1 MQINN
6 NKKFIE
12 INDLLKKKDY
22 KRALDLSNKLE
33 KIGFKNIEV
42 LKIKNH
48 IFLKTKKWHEYREN
62 NIKLLSLDLDRKK
75 IKYNIGLANFNLGN
89 LKEALK
95 NFIDSLDIE
104 PKNFNS
110 HISIGLTYKLLGNF
124 EEAIIHFHKAQILA
138 NENPLITQNIIDC
151 FNYVDLTNV
160 DFDLVKLNNKIKNQN
175 YNFQKINDLNLIK
188 EILDNSEKI
197 IINNLPNIFV
207 SETQIF
213 RKDSLNL
220 NCKRHMNIFNKH
232 NIIPEYCF
240 GCFKIQISIKD
251 VVNLIKLYFLF
262 NIIQLNKNTFRKC
275 MIELRNNVGGF
286 YKGYVYV
293 ASEDEAKLVSEY
305 IKLKIS
311 NEKIEILDITIKR
324 GCSEYYTSYP
334 LFKKLKL
341 NVKDKIYQKEWKL
354 IEKNYDIENHIF
366 KKKEEEIFSKTL
378 NQFNL
383 SDFLVIK
390 NWLIYAE
397 YIGDYSFKK
406 IFSSEIKSFHF
417 KSYLKENV
425 KKNF

>member
-22 KRALDLSNKLE
+22 KQALDLSNKLE
-33 KIGFKNIEV
+33 KTSFNNIEV

-62 NIKLLSLDLDRKK
+62 NIKLLSLNLDRKR

-89 LKEALK
+89 LKEALE

-104 PKNFNS
+104 PKNLNS
-110 HISIGLTYKLLGNF
+110 HISIALTNKLLGNF

-197 IINNLPNIFV
+197 IINNFPNLFV

-220 NCKRHMNIFNKH
+220 NCKRHMDIFNKH

-240 GCFKIQISIKD
+240 GCFKILISIKD

-293 ASEDEAKLVSEY
+293 TSEDEAKLVSEY
-305 IKLKIS
+305 IQSKIS

-334 LFKKLKL
+334 IFKKLKL

-366 KKKEEEIFSKTL
+366 KKEEEEIFSKTL

-417 KSYLKENV
+417 KNYLKKNV
-425 KKNF
+425 KKNY

>member
-22 KRALDLSNKLE
+22 KQALDLSNKLE
-33 KIGFKNIEV
+33 KTSFNNIEV

-62 NIKLLSLDLDRKK
+62 NIKLLSLNLDRKR

-89 LKEALK
+89 LKEALE

-104 PKNFNS
+104 PKNLNS
-110 HISIGLTYKLLGNF
+110 HISIALTNKLLGNF

-138 NENPLITQNIIDC
+138 NENLLITQNIIDC

-197 IINNLPNIFV
+197 IINNFPNLFV

-220 NCKRHMNIFNKH
+220 NCKRHMDIFNKH

-240 GCFKIQISIKD
+240 GCFKILISIKD

-293 ASEDEAKLVSEY
+293 TSEDEAKLVSEY
-305 IKLKIS
+305 IQSKIS

-334 LFKKLKL
+334 IFKKLKL

-366 KKKEEEIFSKTL
+366 KKEEEEIFSKTL

-417 KSYLKENV
+417 KNYLKKNV
-425 KKNF
+425 KKNY

>member
-33 KIGFKNIEV
+33 KIGFNNIE
-42 LKIKNH
+42 LFKIKNH

-62 NIKLLSLDLDRKK
+62 NIKLLSLDLDRKR

-89 LKEALK
+89 LNEALK

-104 PKNFNS
+104 PKNLNS
-110 HISIGLTYKLLGNF
+110 HISIGLTNKLLGNF

-138 NENPLITQNIIDC
+138 NKNPLITQNIIDC
-151 FNYVDLTNV
+151 FNYVDSTNI
-160 DFDLVKLNNKIKNQN
+160 DFDLVRLNNKIKNQN

-197 IINNLPNIFV
+197 IINNFPNIFV

-213 RKDSLNL
+213 RKNSLNL
-220 NCKRHMNIFNKH
+220 NCKRHMDIFNKH
-232 NIIPEYCF
+232 NIISEYCF
-240 GCFKIQISIKD
+240 GCFKIQIIIKD

-262 NIIQLNKNTFRKC
+262 NIIQFNKNTFRKC

-293 ASEDEAKLVSEY
+293 TSEDEAKLVSEN
-305 IKLKIS
+305 IKSKIS

-324 GCSEYYTSYP
+324 GCSEYYASYP

-341 NVKDKIYQKEWKL
+341 NVKDKIYRKEWKL
-354 IEKNYDIENHIF
+354 VEKNYDIENHIF
-366 KKKEEEIFSKTL
+366 KKEEEEIFSKTL
-378 NQFNL
+378 NKFNL

-390 NWLIYAE
+390 NWIIYAE

-417 KSYLKENV
+417 KSFLKENV
-425 KKNF
+425 KKNY

>member
-22 KRALDLSNKLE
+22 KQALDLSNKLE
-33 KIGFKNIEV
+33 KTSFNNIEV

-62 NIKLLSLDLDRKK
+62 NIKLLSLDLDRKR

-104 PKNFNS
+104 PKNLNS
-110 HISIGLTYKLLGNF
+110 HISIALTNKLLGNF

-197 IINNLPNIFV
+197 IINNFPNLFV

-220 NCKRHMNIFNKH
+220 NCKRHMDIFNKH
-232 NIIPEYCF
+232 NMIPEYCF

-293 ASEDEAKLVSEY
+293 TSEDEAKLVSEY
-305 IKLKIS
+305 IKSKIS

-334 LFKKLKL
+334 IFKKLKL

-366 KKKEEEIFSKTL
+366 KKEEEEIFSKTL

-417 KSYLKENV
+417 KNYLKKNV
-425 KKNF
+425 KKNY

>member
-62 NIKLLSLDLDRKK
+62 NIKLLSLDLDRKI

-110 HISIGLTYKLLGNF
+110 HISIGLTNKLLGNF

-151 FNYVDLTNV
+151 FNYVDLTNI
-160 DFDLVKLNNKIKNQN
+160 DFDLVRLNNKIKNQN

-197 IINNLPNIFV
+197 IINNFPKIFV

-240 GCFKIQISIKD
+240 GCFKIQINIKD

>member
-33 KIGFKNIEV
+33 KIGFNNIE
-42 LKIKNH
+42 LFKIKNH

-62 NIKLLSLDLDRKK
+62 NIKLLSLDLDRKR

-89 LKEALK
+89 LNEALK

-104 PKNFNS
+104 PKNLNS
-110 HISIGLTYKLLGNF
+110 HISIGLTNKLLGNF

-138 NENPLITQNIIDC
+138 NKNPLITQNIIDC
-151 FNYVDLTNV
+151 FNYVDSTNI
-160 DFDLVKLNNKIKNQN
+160 DFDLVRLNNKIKNQN

-197 IINNLPNIFV
+197 IINNFPNIFV

-213 RKDSLNL
+213 RKNSLNL
-220 NCKRHMNIFNKH
+220 NCKRHMDIFNKH

-293 ASEDEAKLVSEY
+293 TSEDEAKLVSEN
-305 IKLKIS
+305 IKSKIS

-324 GCSEYYTSYP
+324 GCSEYYASYP

-341 NVKDKIYQKEWKL
+341 NVKDKIYRKEWKL
-354 IEKNYDIENHIF
+354 VEKNYDIENHIF
-366 KKKEEEIFSKTL
+366 KKEEEEIFSKTL
-378 NQFNL
+378 NKFNL

-390 NWLIYAE
+390 NWIIYAE

-417 KSYLKENV
+417 KSFLKENV
-425 KKNF
+425 KKNY